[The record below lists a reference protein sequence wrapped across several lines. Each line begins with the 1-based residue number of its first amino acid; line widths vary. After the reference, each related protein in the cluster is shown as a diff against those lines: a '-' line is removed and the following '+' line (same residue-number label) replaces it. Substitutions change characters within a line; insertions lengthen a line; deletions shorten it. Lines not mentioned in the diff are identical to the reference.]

1 MHGPA
6 EALTAFL
13 LLSGITPRKAMTVHE
28 GILRFLNPV
37 LFVKF
42 VQRVRTIRNRR
53 LEFLVA
59 LQEIPGVLIEGI
71 GAVALE
77 FDDEPSLGVFRFSF
91 ISRGIWLLLGRGL
104 SLDAQNKNPAHNK
117 YETEFQIFN
126 FHF

>member
-13 LLSGITPRKAMTVHE
+13 LLSGITPRNAMTIHE
-28 GILRFLNPV
+28 GILRFLNSV

-117 YETEFQIFN
+117 Y
-126 FHF
+126 